1 MMPPENADSSLKGLR
16 IIFRSLQYRNYRLFF
31 GGQSISLMGTWIQR
45 IATPWLVYHLYQL
58 TISFRS
64 GWGLQAR
71 FPTFILAPFAG
82 VLTDRWNRYRI
93 LIATQVLAMVQA
105 LTLSYLYFDG
115 SIHVWH
121 IVFLNI
127 LLGCI
132 NAFDIPA
139 RQSLVIDMIEK
150 RKTWAMPLH

>member
-45 IATPWLVYHLYQL
+45 IATPWLVYHLTNSPFL
-58 TISFRS
+58 L
-64 GWGLQAR
+64 GLVGFAGQI
-71 FPTFILAPFAG
+71 PTFILAPFAG